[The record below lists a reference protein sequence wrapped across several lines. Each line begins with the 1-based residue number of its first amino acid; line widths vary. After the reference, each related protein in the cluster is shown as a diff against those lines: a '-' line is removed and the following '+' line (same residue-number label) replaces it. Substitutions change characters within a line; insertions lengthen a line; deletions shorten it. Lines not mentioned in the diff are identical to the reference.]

1 MLALGIGILA
11 VDPIRWLVNTWL
23 EPSYDSD
30 GLWVFL
36 LFSLLLLWSLTSPR
50 NQVSDRQRR
59 RALLLLA
66 ATAMLRLAGQLLA
79 IHILGALAL
88 VVDVYALGL
97 MLGLQQRQ
105 RPLSPLWMALLFAC
119 ALPLERVLQRTLG
132 YGLQQL
138 SAWSSC
144 SLLTS
149 LDAGIT
155 CQGTRIQLPTET
167 LLIDL
172 PCSGASALVLLSV
185 LLSALMAVA
194 RPGKW
199 QGMAAIWVMLLAAW
213 MSNSLRILI
222 LALGVLH
229 PVPNVDVMQQPWHE
243 LIGLFCLLPAFAF
256 LVFYFLLVT
265 RPGRHQER
273 AVAWRPAAHN
283 RPGTSAYSP
292 VSPALGAVAFF
303 LLVLVIVTLT
313 PHPLDSGGVLD
324 TPYAPRF
331 LAGEYGQVVPLLDKE
346 RHYFER
352 FGGAAIKVQYAERG
366 LLITRTQSP
375 LRHLH
380 APDECL
386 RGLGFSVDYVG
397 SHAAVLPTAVYRAR
411 SPDGRVW
418 RVSVS
423 FVSSSGMTAT
433 HVAEAVWHW
442 FRTPETW
449 MAIQRIAPWDN
460 PTAGNHDWD
469 RYLFTALDI
478 PSVAI
483 KPQLMA
489 QLSLNP

>member
-1 MLALGIGILA
+1 MLALGVSILA
-11 VDPIRWLVNTWL
+11 IDPIHWLVNSWF

-30 GLWVFL
+30 GLWVFM

-50 NQVSDRQRR
+50 KEVPGRHQRL
-59 RALLLLA
+59 ALLLLA
-66 ATAMLRLAGQLLA
+66 ATAMLRLAGQVLA
-79 IHILGALAL
+79 VNILGALAL

-97 MLGLQQRQ
+97 ILGLQQRQ

-138 SAWSSC
+138 STWSSC
-144 SLLTS
+144 SLLTG

-172 PCSGASALVLLSV
+172 PCSGASALVLLTV

-194 RPGKW
+194 RPGRW
-199 QGMAAIWVMLLAAW
+199 QGVAATWVMLLAAW

-222 LALGVLH
+222 LTLGVLH
-229 PVPNVDVMQQPWHE
+229 PVSNVDVMQQPWHE
-243 LIGLFCLLPAFAF
+243 LIGLFSLLPAFAL
-256 LVFYFLLVT
+256 LVYYFLLVT
-265 RPGRHQER
+265 RLGRCQ
-273 AVAWRPAAHN
+273 VCDKAWRPAAQSQ
-283 RPGTSAYSP
+283 PVKTALTS

-303 LLVLVIVTLT
+303 LLVLVIVTRT
-313 PHPLDSGGVLD
+313 PHPVDSSTVLD

-366 LLITRTQSP
+366 LLITQTQSP

-397 SHAAVLPTAVYRAR
+397 SHAAVLPTAVYRAQ
-411 SPDGRVW
+411 SPDGRLW

-423 FVSSSGMTAT
+423 FVSSSGKTAT
-433 HVAEAVWHW
+433 HVAEAVWYW
-442 FRTPETW
+442 LRTPETW
-449 MAIQRIAPWDN
+449 MAMQRIVPWDS
-460 PTAGNHDWD
+460 PTPEDQDWD
-469 RYLFTALDI
+469 QYLFAALDI

-483 KPQLMA
+483 NPQL
-489 QLSLNP
+489 NPQPLRN